1 MELVTL
7 TLSLAFAFAM
17 LALSIA
23 LVGWSVRE
31 TLDIK
36 RKPRTPRDTVRHTR
50 THAQRASLD
59 AQNERTR
66 DQRAMDI
73 ATQADADARTRE
85 HAQHIADAHARLLN
99 EYA

>member
-17 LALSIA
+17 LALSIVM
-23 LVGWSVRE
+23 VGWSVRE
-31 TLDIK
+31 TFDIK
-36 RKPRTPRDTVRHTR
+36 RKPRTPRDTVRHSR

-59 AQNERTR
+59 AQNARTR
-66 DQRAMDI
+66 DERAMDE
-73 ATQADADARTRE
+73 ATQADSDAWSNARALRTKYAE
-85 HAQHIADAHARLLN
+85 LLN